1 MVKESAS
8 DRTTFYLQAC
18 RIDLGLELSLM
29 MKRGP
34 STSVRS
40 MLIAVILF
48 VTSHALAH
56 AQGGCIT
63 SGGGCAPEIDAS
75 LGTGGVALLS
85 GVVLLMRSRPRR

>member
-1 MVKESAS
+1 
-8 DRTTFYLQAC
+8 
-18 RIDLGLELSLM
+18 M

-34 STSVRS
+34 LRAVRS

-63 SGGGCAPEIDAS
+63 SGGGCAPEIDPS

-85 GVVLLMRSRPRR
+85 GVVLLMRSCRRR